1 MSGLRHAT
9 LDLDG
14 NLSAQLPRHQSQ
26 STDIMNIDL
35 PAHLKE
41 GQYDA
46 MLLYA
51 EADRAKALTFKMI
64 IERFV
69 KLKDGQPPKICTI
82 DESITW
88 IQSRV
93 EHLGEAMKRSTYAL
107 LYVTDS
113 FRSDRWSILQK
124 DECLMESIFDTKKP
138 WFAVPVFT
146 DKDQKNG
153 CRSLTGLRGLKG
165 IDLFRLLPRHMM
177 NDADVSALT
186 SNDFDPVILDYIT
199 RMLNRELGLRR
210 QREREDDKLINEW
223 LEHKTRL
230 HQEEMTGE
238 QMPETNNNER
248 PASYAET
255 PVPSGGTRAPSGKTP
270 GEMPA
275 TVVKT
280 PMMAGKTL
288 VAAELTIVPPVEN
301 TVQAV
306 KTPGLGVETTAL
318 AAETPVRGVE
328 NHVQGVEIPLGWLLK
343 HLRWLWRPLHQGPH
357 V

>member
-1 MSGLRHAT
+1 MVMSGFRHAT
-9 LDLDG
+9 LDCDC
-14 NLSAQLPRHQSQ
+14 NLSAQLPRHQ

-51 EADRAKALTFKMI
+51 EADRTKALTFKMI

-69 KLKDGQPPKICTI
+69 KLEDGQPPKICTI

-93 EHLGEAMKRSTYAL
+93 EHLGEAMKRSTCAL

-113 FRSDRWSILQK
+113 FCSDRWSILQK
-124 DECLMESIFDTKKP
+124 DECVMESIFDTEKP

-153 CRSLTGLRGLKG
+153 CRSLTGLHGLKG
-165 IDLFRLLPRHMM
+165 IDLFCLLPKHMM

-186 SNDFDPVILDYIT
+186 SNDFDPGTLDYIT

-223 LEHKTRL
+223 LEHKTRQDKTRQ

-238 QMPETNNNER
+238 QMPETNDNER

-255 PVPSGGTRAPSGKTP
+255 PVP
-270 GEMPA
+270 GE
-275 TVVKT
+275 
-280 PMMAGKTL
+280 G
-288 VAAELTIVPPVEN
+288 
-301 TVQAV
+301 
-306 KTPGLGVETTAL
+306 TPGLGVETIAL
-318 AAETPVRGVE
+318 AAETL
-328 NHVQGVEIPLGWLLK
+328 VQGVETLVQGVETP
-343 HLRWLWRPLHQGPH
+343 LRWLWRPLRWLWTPLHEG
-357 V
+357 

>member
-1 MSGLRHAT
+1 MVMSRFHHAT
-9 LDLDG
+9 SNLDCS
-14 NLSAQLPRHQSQ
+14 LSAQLPRHQSQ

-69 KLKDGQPPKICTI
+69 KLEDGQPPKICTI
-82 DESITW
+82 DENITW
-88 IQSRV
+88 IQSQV

-113 FRSDRWSILQK
+113 FRSDRWSMLQK

-165 IDLFRLLPRHMM
+165 IDLFRLLPKHMM
-177 NDADVSALT
+177 NDAGASALT
-186 SNDFDPVILDYIT
+186 SNDFDTVILDYIT
-199 RMLNRELGLRR
+199 WMLNAKLGLRR
-210 QREREDDKLINEW
+210 QREREDVKLINEW
-223 LEHKTRL
+223 LEHKTRQ
-230 HQEEMTGE
+230 HKEEMTGE
-238 QMPETNNNER
+238 QMPKTNDDER

-255 PVPSGGTRAPSGKTP
+255 PVPSGGTHAPSGNTP

-280 PMMAGKTL
+280 PMMAVKTI
-288 VAAELTIVPPVEN
+288 APPVEN

-306 KTPGLGVETTAL
+306 KTPGLGVETTGL
-318 AAETPVRGVE
+318 AAETPVWGVE
-328 NHVQGVEIPLGWLLK
+328 NLVPGVETPLGWLLK
-343 HLRWLWRPLHQGPH
+343 RLHWLWRPLHQG
-357 V
+357 